1 VKKIILICLGVLLF
15 GANLINVSFFEG
27 KNKLDVLFSLDGV
40 FKGKVKQ
47 ISNNSYILTD
57 IKVDK
62 IIQKEFKKNFVN
74 SIIISPE
81 KNGVRID
88 ITSGV
93 KFKTSVALTPDGYG
107 VRFRIMNQSVK
118 PTVQT
123 GTNVKADN
131 IKNLTA
137 NTQGFDTVS
146 YIVAVSILLILALIL
161 WFVKKKGSMLPA
173 LKEDMKVL
181 AQKPIDPKNK
191 VVLFEY
197 QNRKYL
203 MLIGNTNVLLD
214 VLSDDV
220 SVPKNEVQFDE
231 MLKLSKKYD
240 NIEKYIQNAE
250 KLKEFDERI

>member
-1 VKKIILICLGVLLF
+1 MKKIIFLILGVLLF
-15 GANLINVSFFEG
+15 GANLINVNFFEG
-27 KNKLDVLFSLDGV
+27 KNKLDILFSLDDM

-47 ISNNSYILTD
+47 LSKSSYIISGINT
-57 IKVDK
+57 DK
-62 IIQKEFKKNFVN
+62 IIQKEFKKNFIN

-81 KNGVRID
+81 KNGVKID
-88 ITSGV
+88 ITSNSE
-93 KFKTSVALTPDGYG
+93 FKTSVALTPDGYG
-107 VRFRIMNQSVK
+107 VRFRITNAN
-118 PTVQT
+118 PVQK
-123 GTNVKADN
+123 TNIQDN
-131 IKNLTA
+131 DIKKISA
-137 NTQGFDTVS
+137 NRQGLDTVS
-146 YIVAVSILLILALIL
+146 YILGIIILIILAFIL
-161 WFVKKKGSMLPA
+161 WYVKKKAVHLPK

-181 AQKPIDPKNK
+181 AQKPVDAKNK

-214 VLSDDV
+214 VFADDIP
-220 SVPKNEVQFDE
+220 VPKNEVQFDE